1 MMLMMVTAAAMMLM
15 MVTAAAMMW
24 QVGLDAGAA
33 AAALTDFPMLLT
45 YDSPPSSPR
54 SVRARPGGASKRPQ
68 RAPQ

>member
-45 YDSPPSSPR
+45 YDPPAQLAPLCPR
-54 SVRARPGGASKRPQ
+54 PPRGGV
-68 RAPQ
+68 